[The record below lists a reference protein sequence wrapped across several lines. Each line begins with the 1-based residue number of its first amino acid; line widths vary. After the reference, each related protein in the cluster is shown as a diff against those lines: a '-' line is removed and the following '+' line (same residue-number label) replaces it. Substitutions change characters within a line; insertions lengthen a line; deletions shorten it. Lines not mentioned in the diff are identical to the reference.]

1 MRMPRLWGTI
11 IKPANLL
18 LITVLCACVSP
29 GDSYGATYTGN
40 GITFHYPDTYR
51 LEEKAEKSLKRVTI
65 TDGTSSIAVN
75 IIGTEL
81 SADLENRLIE
91 SYRKK
96 FAAMKLEDIRFSP
109 KRKTG
114 TSGKMPFPGLGVPVS
129 RVDTS
134 FACKGVRFLTTLYFC
149 SAEGGAYVIELTCA
163 EKSCPDFS
171 FFKKSLARA
180 NGARKAMQRFIGRG
194 ISFTYPEDFE
204 VSVVKKRPIYRLV
217 IKKKGSSLGVIE
229 LSRPLDA
236 PSEDLMIKDYR
247 EKLEKAGFTHVTV
260 SGKKPMGR
268 NTTAA
273 FPFKKIDTAVTAVTF
288 SFRRKG
294 VGYETLLYMFPYG
307 KKGYTI
313 DITRMSGIKD
323 VFGFVYDTLEIE

>member
-1 MRMPRLWGTI
+1 
-11 IKPANLL
+11 
-18 LITVLCACVSP
+18 VLCACFLP
-29 GDSYGATYTGN
+29 AASYGAAYTGG
-40 GITFHYPDTYR
+40 GITFQYPDTYR
-51 LEEKAEKSLKRVTI
+51 LEEKAEKSLKRVTL
-65 TDGTSSIAVN
+65 TDGTSSIAVT
-75 IIGTEL
+75 ILGTEL
-81 SADLENRLIE
+81 SADLENRIIE

-96 FAAMKLEDIRFSP
+96 YAAMKLEDIRFSP

-114 TSGKMPFPGLGVPVS
+114 PAEETPFPGLRLPVS

-134 FACKGVRFLTTLYFC
+134 FACKGVRFRTILYFC
-149 SAEGGAYVIELTCA
+149 SGEGGAWVIELTCA
-163 EKSCPDFS
+163 GKSCPDFS
-171 FFKKSLARA
+171 FFKNSLALA
-180 NGARKAMQRFIGRG
+180 DGGRKAMKKYGGRG
-194 ISFTYPEDFE
+194 IRFTYPEDFE
-204 VSVVKKRPIYRLV
+204 VSVVKKKPIYRLV
-217 IKKKGSSLGVIE
+217 IKKKGSSLGIIE

-236 PSEDLMIKDYR
+236 PSEDLMIKEYR
-247 EKLEKAGFTHVTV
+247 EKLEKAGFSHVTV

-268 NTTAA
+268 NAAAA
-273 FPFKKIDTAVTAVTF
+273 FPFKKIDTAVTAVSF